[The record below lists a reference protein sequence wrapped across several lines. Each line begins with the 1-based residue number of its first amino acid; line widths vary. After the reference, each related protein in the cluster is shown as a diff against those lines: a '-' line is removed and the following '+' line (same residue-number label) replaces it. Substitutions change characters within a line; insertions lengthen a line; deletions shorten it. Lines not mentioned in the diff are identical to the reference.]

1 MPSAYA
7 CLFSKNTKITI
18 FIPPIDTQYFVIIW
32 CKITEGNVLELLLS
46 LLSYC
51 MIKPLNIWL
60 FRH

>member
-7 CLFSKNTKITI
+7 CLFSKNTKIAI
-18 FIPPIDTQYFVIIW
+18 FIPPFDTQYFVIIW
-32 CKITEGNVLELLLS
+32 CKITEGNVSELLLS